1 MNVAYNV
8 QTQRTPFEYRATLH
22 RATRM
27 TLASFTWK
35 AKMKLRYCKVA
46 PEEMYNNIAEL
57 EQSAAEKLIRHEGS
71 RKWVEDLEMDKLERH
86 VSHRRDEPIF
96 LRIR

>member
-1 MNVAYNV
+1 MNMESKGETEILN
-8 QTQRTPFEYRATLH
+8 
-22 RATRM
+22 
-27 TLASFTWK
+27 
-35 AKMKLRYCKVA
+35 VA

>member
-1 MNVAYNV
+1 MNMESKSETEILNVA
-8 QTQRTPFEYRATLH
+8 PA
-22 RATRM
+22 
-27 TLASFTWK
+27 
-35 AKMKLRYCKVA
+35 
-46 PEEMYNNIAEL
+46 EMYNNIAEL